1 MRVNW
6 KCTIAEQLVG
16 ANFPQKSCIILRR
29 FMQNEAKA
37 AKPVL
42 GSFDA

>member
-16 ANFPQKSCIILRR
+16 ANFPQKHALFCGDLCE
-29 FMQNEAKA
+29 NEAKA